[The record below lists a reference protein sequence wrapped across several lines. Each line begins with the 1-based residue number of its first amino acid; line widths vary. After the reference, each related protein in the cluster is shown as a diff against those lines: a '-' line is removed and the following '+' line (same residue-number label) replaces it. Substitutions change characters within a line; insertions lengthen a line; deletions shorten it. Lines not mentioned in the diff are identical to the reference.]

1 MQGASRLV
9 CAPFHKL
16 SSLADADG
24 PSCDASDAMRERG
37 FGNKDLVYTP
47 NSGCQCQPRQS
58 KGLVN
63 ECFTFDMSN
72 VRNPPASTAS
82 ETTARPEPFSP
93 AAHSYCE

>member
-37 FGNKDLVYTP
+37 F
-47 NSGCQCQPRQS
+47 RQQRSCVHS
-58 KGLVN
+58 KLWVPV
-63 ECFTFDMSN
+63 SA
-72 VRNPPASTAS
+72 PPV
-82 ETTARPEPFSP
+82 EGFGKRVF
-93 AAHSYCE
+93 HV